1 MSEYKENT
9 VGWQLSQLKEPLKS
23 RALELVKED
32 ETDEFLASS
41 LTEAI
46 DAIIDAHPWMDDS
59 TFWRGVNDFFYG
71 ESQLDSEDENG
82 WEMAK
87 ECAPDNWLK
96 PKDGGEDKAIVDSP
110 KKTRELFFYADETLI
125 NPLQNPFKEPL
136 VIYPRG
142 EMNSV
147 IVEEDKIKEL
157 MNANPGIIF
166 WPTNVGGVSPAPEIP
181 DMEDSGSL
189 ADFHFPKIVRSG
201 ALPPN
206 HFAGIGDD
214 GNPFIGE
221 LSTGIIPPARE
232 IEAPERAVVGYEEP
246 KPIDTIEKKH
256 ELRIKN
262 LEARVKEQADEIE
275 FLKNALD
282 LVIAKV
288 GNLSKNG

>member
-110 KKTRELFFYADETLI
+110 
-125 NPLQNPFKEPL
+125 
-136 VIYPRG
+136 
-142 EMNSV
+142 
-147 IVEEDKIKEL
+147 
-157 MNANPGIIF
+157 
-166 WPTNVGGVSPAPEIP
+166 APEIP
-181 DMEDSGSL
+181 VTGAMIEDFSKRVKW
-189 ADFHFPKIVRSG
+189 PI
-201 ALPPN
+201 
-206 HFAGIGDD
+206 
-214 GNPFIGE
+214 
-221 LSTGIIPPARE
+221 TRE

-262 LEARVKEQADEIE
+262 LEAQVIQLEGVVGKLEQQIE
-275 FLKNALD
+275 Y
-282 LVIAKV
+282 VYR
-288 GNLSKNG
+288 NLPKDFDGTR

>member
-9 VGWQLSQLKEPLKS
+9 VGWWLSQLKEPLKS

-110 KKTRELFFYADETLI
+110 
-125 NPLQNPFKEPL
+125 
-136 VIYPRG
+136 
-142 EMNSV
+142 
-147 IVEEDKIKEL
+147 
-157 MNANPGIIF
+157 
-166 WPTNVGGVSPAPEIP
+166 APEIP
-181 DMEDSGSL
+181 VTGAMIEDFSKRVKW
-189 ADFHFPKIVRSG
+189 PI
-201 ALPPN
+201 
-206 HFAGIGDD
+206 
-214 GNPFIGE
+214 
-221 LSTGIIPPARE
+221 TRE

-262 LEARVKEQADEIE
+262 LEAQVIQLEGVVGKLEQQIE
-275 FLKNALD
+275 Y
-282 LVIAKV
+282 VYR
-288 GNLSKNG
+288 NLPKDFDGTR

>member
-1 MSEYKENT
+1 M
-9 VGWQLSQLKEPLKS
+9 KEPLKS

-110 KKTRELFFYADETLI
+110 
-125 NPLQNPFKEPL
+125 
-136 VIYPRG
+136 
-142 EMNSV
+142 
-147 IVEEDKIKEL
+147 
-157 MNANPGIIF
+157 
-166 WPTNVGGVSPAPEIP
+166 APEIP
-181 DMEDSGSL
+181 VTGAMIEDFSKRVKW
-189 ADFHFPKIVRSG
+189 PI
-201 ALPPN
+201 
-206 HFAGIGDD
+206 
-214 GNPFIGE
+214 
-221 LSTGIIPPARE
+221 TRE

-262 LEARVKEQADEIE
+262 LEAYNKYQAERNQQIMDLNPHVDFCDSEGNLVRPSRMTALEARVKELEDQL
-275 FLKNALD
+275 FKLL
-282 LVIAKV
+282 
-288 GNLSKNG
+288 GSKNG

>member
-110 KKTRELFFYADETLI
+110 
-125 NPLQNPFKEPL
+125 
-136 VIYPRG
+136 
-142 EMNSV
+142 
-147 IVEEDKIKEL
+147 
-157 MNANPGIIF
+157 
-166 WPTNVGGVSPAPEIP
+166 APEIP
-181 DMEDSGSL
+181 VTGAMIEDFSKRVKW
-189 ADFHFPKIVRSG
+189 PI
-201 ALPPN
+201 
-206 HFAGIGDD
+206 
-214 GNPFIGE
+214 
-221 LSTGIIPPARE
+221 TRE
-232 IEAPERAVVGYEEP
+232 IEAPERAVVGYEIP

-262 LEARVKEQADEIE
+262 LELVNKWQADEIE
-275 FLKNALD
+275 FLKGYID

-288 GNLSKNG
+288 GQMAPQVEMLEKRVQAFNEK

>member
-82 WEMAK
+82 WDMAK
-87 ECAPDNWLK
+87 ECTPDNWLK

-110 KKTRELFFYADETLI
+110 
-125 NPLQNPFKEPL
+125 
-136 VIYPRG
+136 
-142 EMNSV
+142 
-147 IVEEDKIKEL
+147 
-157 MNANPGIIF
+157 
-166 WPTNVGGVSPAPEIP
+166 APEIP
-181 DMEDSGSL
+181 VTGAMIEDFSKRVKW
-189 ADFHFPKIVRSG
+189 PI
-201 ALPPN
+201 
-206 HFAGIGDD
+206 
-214 GNPFIGE
+214 
-221 LSTGIIPPARE
+221 TRE

-262 LEARVKEQADEIE
+262 LEAYNKYQAERNQQIMDLNPHVDFCDSEGNLVRPSRMTALEARVKELEDQL
-275 FLKNALD
+275 FKLL
-282 LVIAKV
+282 
-288 GNLSKNG
+288 GSKNG

>member
-110 KKTRELFFYADETLI
+110 
-125 NPLQNPFKEPL
+125 
-136 VIYPRG
+136 
-142 EMNSV
+142 
-147 IVEEDKIKEL
+147 
-157 MNANPGIIF
+157 
-166 WPTNVGGVSPAPEIP
+166 APEIP
-181 DMEDSGSL
+181 VTGAMIEDFSKRVKW
-189 ADFHFPKIVRSG
+189 PI
-201 ALPPN
+201 
-206 HFAGIGDD
+206 
-214 GNPFIGE
+214 
-221 LSTGIIPPARE
+221 TRE

-262 LEARVKEQADEIE
+262 LEARVMQLEGVVGKLEQQIE
-275 FLKNALD
+275 Y
-282 LVIAKV
+282 VCR
-288 GNLSKNG
+288 NLPKDFDGTR

>member
-110 KKTRELFFYADETLI
+110 
-125 NPLQNPFKEPL
+125 
-136 VIYPRG
+136 
-142 EMNSV
+142 
-147 IVEEDKIKEL
+147 
-157 MNANPGIIF
+157 
-166 WPTNVGGVSPAPEIP
+166 APEIP
-181 DMEDSGSL
+181 VTGAMIEDFSKRVKW
-189 ADFHFPKIVRSG
+189 PI
-201 ALPPN
+201 
-206 HFAGIGDD
+206 
-214 GNPFIGE
+214 
-221 LSTGIIPPARE
+221 TRE

-262 LEARVKEQADEIE
+262 LEAYNK
-275 FLKNALD
+275 
-282 LVIAKV
+282 
-288 GNLSKNG
+288 